1 MIIALS
7 GNIGCG
13 KSAVAKMFAELGA
26 TIIDADALV
35 HEMLA
40 EGGEAVSAVLAEFPD
55 SAAADG
61 RSVDRKRLGAIVFA
75 DPSRRRALEALL
87 HPRVWAREAALA
99 AEALSR
105 GARLVVVEA
114 TLLFEAWRNGGPDP
128 RERFDAIVVVTCE
141 PDIQLQRVIARGHAE
156 ADARAR
162 IAAQMPQDE
171 KARLADHV
179 IDNSSDLESTRQQVT
194 LLHSALLPGC

>member
-1 MIIALS
+1 M
-7 GNIGCG
+7 
-13 KSAVAKMFAELGA
+13 
-26 TIIDADALV
+26 
-35 HEMLA
+35 
-40 EGGEAVSAVLAEFPD
+40 
-55 SAAADG
+55 
-61 RSVDRKRLGAIVFA
+61 FA

-87 HPRVWAREAALA
+87 HPRVWAREEALA
-99 AEALSR
+99 AQALSH
-105 GARLVVVEA
+105 GAKLVVVEA

-128 RERFDAIVVVTCE
+128 RARFDALIVVTCD
-141 PDIQLQRVIARGHAE
+141 PGTQLSRVIARGHSE

-179 IDNSSDLESTRQQVT
+179 IDNSGDLESTRQQVT